1 MAALRG
7 VYVVISSE
15 APSRCLVIAETSS
28 LSSAREKREAIFK
41 DV

>member
-1 MAALRG
+1 MVALQG

-15 APSRCLVIAETSS
+15 APSICLGIAETSS
-28 LSSAREKREAIFK
+28 LSSAQEKREAIFK